1 MAMNGLE
8 AMRDALLDHS
18 GREVFVNE
26 ALRQRALVPLDRMLG
41 FAAELNMK
49 LKGNA

>member
-1 MAMNGLE
+1 MNGLE
-8 AMRDALLDHS
+8 AMRDALVDHT
-18 GREVFVNE
+18 GKEIFVDE

-41 FAAELNMK
+41 FAAELNMT